1 MHTPSRRAGESARR
15 RWHRPAG
22 ARRAHTPSITGDQ
35 LEKHLIHAH
44 IGIARLDPTFRVLW
58 VNEAFAR
65 LNNRSLQE
73 FMGANFFDL
82 IPDDPL
88 ISIFQEVLLSGAP
101 QTVFGRPLPPLLGEP
116 TPTYWDMSVQPYHEG
131 GLLLVLNDATTR
143 ERAMQEFQ
151 QAQALFVHLFET
163 APDAN
168 LLINQHGEIMTA
180 NHQAEVLF
188 GYQRYELIGRS
199 VESLMPA
206 SFRQGHTHLRSGF
219 WQNMQKRP
227 MGAGLELYAQR
238 KNGDLFPVDIIL
250 SPLSTEQGP
259 VVLCVIHDISMR
271 MANQKAL
278 QAQTALVQLLQE
290 ITAAD
295 NQSISPTLAFQVAL
309 DRLCAFL
316 GWPAG
321 HAYLAGQDAVLASS
335 HIWNSQ
341 LPPEMS
347 TIREASEALT
357 FRPGEGLIGQVV
369 VTAQPLWWT
378 HPEDRPNFRLKQ
390 EARAA
395 GIQTALGVPVMVER
409 EVVAVLQFFTYDLVE
424 PDPDLLEALPHVGV
438 QLGRVIERQ
447 RAEEALNKRAAQLRA
462 LVSNLPVIL
471 LALDARGQITFLD
484 GRGLQSIGRQP
495 GDLVGQSVYDLLD
508 ENREVQVS
516 LQRALHGQ
524 ETHSELH
531 TFNGTYEI
539 FFSPYTDADGR
550 PEGVIVLAF
559 DITLRKQMEADLEE
573 IKHHLMESVESE
585 RMRLAQQIHDG
596 PLQDLYGV
604 FYQVQEVK
612 SQLAPEQQ
620 AGVDAVLDTIQMVN
634 ATLRFICGELRP
646 TTLAHLGL
654 KIAIRSHSERL
665 QERYP
670 ALIIHLDLEDDTH
683 QLDSSQRL
691 GLYRIYQNLI
701 NNVIRHAQ
709 ARHSWVRLK
718 LLPEQVVLE
727 VQDNGQG
734 FETPAS
740 WVELV
745 RKGCFGLTGAQ
756 ERAAALGGDL
766 EVISRPGSGALAR
779 VIIPRALL

>member
-1 MHTPSRRAGESARR
+1 MHTPSRRTGRSARR
-15 RWHRPAG
+15 SWRRPTG
-22 ARRAHTPSITGDQ
+22 ARRARTIRLTGDQ

-44 IGIARLDPTFRVLW
+44 IGIARLDHAFRVQW

-65 LNNRSLQE
+65 LNNRSPQE
-73 FMGANFFDL
+73 FEGVNFFDL

-88 ISIFQEVLLSGAP
+88 ISIFQEVLHSGAP
-101 QTVFGRPLPPLLGEP
+101 QTVFGRPLPPFLGEP
-116 TPTYWDMSVQPYHEG
+116 TPTYWDMSVQPYQEG

-143 ERAMQEFQ
+143 ERAMQ
-151 QAQALFVHLFET
+151 
-163 APDAN
+163 
-168 LLINQHGEIMTA
+168 
-180 NHQAEVLF
+180 
-188 GYQRYELIGRS
+188 
-199 VESLMPA
+199 
-206 SFRQGHTHLRSGF
+206 
-219 WQNMQKRP
+219 
-227 MGAGLELYAQR
+227 
-238 KNGDLFPVDIIL
+238 
-250 SPLSTEQGP
+250 
-259 VVLCVIHDISMR
+259 
-271 MANQKAL
+271 
-278 QAQTALVQLLQE
+278 AQTALVQLLQE
-290 ITAAD
+290 ITAAA

-321 HAYLAGQDAVLASS
+321 HAYLADQDAVLTSS

-347 TIREASEALT
+347 TIRAASEALT

-378 HPEDRPNFRLKQ
+378 HPEDRPNFPLKQ

-424 PDPDLLEALPHVGV
+424 PDPALLEALPHVGV

-447 RAEEALNKRAAQLRA
+447 RAEEALNQRAAQLRA
-462 LVSNLPVIL
+462 LIGNLPVIL

-516 LQRALHGQ
+516 VQRALHGQ

-612 SQLAPEQQ
+612 SQLEPEQQ
-620 AGVDAVLDTIQMVN
+620 AGVEAALDTIQKVN
-634 ATLRFICGELRP
+634 ATLRYICGELRP

-654 KIAIRSHSERL
+654 KMAIRSHSERL

-683 QLDSSQRL
+683 QLGSSQRL

-779 VIIPRALL
+779 VTIPRVLL